1 MSALVRRSSS
11 SATFIGSSFSSF
23 HFFRVSLNAPPPHRA
38 MPFTDAASH
47 ETHWRGLFLP
57 HWHPPGRHRAQPV
70 FLVALCAHPAPV
82 GAWVNVSTGGLG
94 STSGTGVAE
103 GVVVPPAALPEPPL
117 ELPVS

>member
-1 MSALVRRSSS
+1 M
-11 SATFIGSSFSSF
+11 
-23 HFFRVSLNAPPPHRA
+23 NAPPPHRA

-57 HWHPPGRHRAQPV
+57 HWQPPGRHRAQPV
-70 FLVALCAHPAPV
+70 FLVALCAHTAPV
-82 GAWVNVSTGGLG
+82 GAWVKVSTGGLG
-94 STSGTGVAE
+94 SSSAAVGVAE